1 MVTPDM
7 GDGKC
12 KISTFQDSNP
22 NTVSILLLI
31 PQFAVI
37 TIAEVL
43 ISVTGLEFAYTQDL
57 WLKILKNLNFGS
69 RDLVL

>member
-57 WLKILKNLNFGS
+57 
-69 RDLVL
+69 